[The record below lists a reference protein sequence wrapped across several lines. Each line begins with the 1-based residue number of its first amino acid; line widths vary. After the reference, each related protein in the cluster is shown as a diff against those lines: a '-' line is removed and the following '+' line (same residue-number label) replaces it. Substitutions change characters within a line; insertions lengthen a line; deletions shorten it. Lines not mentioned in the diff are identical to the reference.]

1 MITIITTKAIRNMI
15 MLDDF
20 MVRAVVAATGVAL
33 AAGPLGCFVVWR
45 RMAYFGDAIS
55 HAAILGV
62 ALSLMFSFSVSAG
75 VLLTAVAVAL
85 MVSQMSGR
93 SLAADTLLGVAAHG
107 SLALGLVALSFL
119 PGVRVDL
126 MGYLFG
132 DVLAVGKA
140 DLALI
145 WLGALAI
152 CAGVGWRWKR
162 LILATLNPD
171 LAASHNVDHRR
182 ERVFLMLAIAL
193 LVAVAIKVVGALLI
207 TALLIIPAAT
217 ARGFARVP
225 ETMVLLAVL
234 TGWIA
239 SFAGLGLSLYADTPA
254 GASIVA
260 GAVGLFLAGSLAQ
273 KVLGR

>member
-1 MITIITTKAIRNMI
+1 MTTTTTVTGGTT

-20 MVRAVVAATGVAL
+20 MVRAALAATGVAL

-62 ALSLMFSFSVSAG
+62 ALSLLFTISVPVG
-75 VLLTAVAVAL
+75 VLLAAVTVAL
-85 MVSQMSGR
+85 LVSRMSGR

-140 DLALI
+140 DLLLI
-145 WLGALAI
+145 WSGALAI
-152 CAGVGWRWKR
+152 CAGIGWRWKN

-182 ERVFLMLAIAL
+182 ERVLLMLAIAL

-217 ARGFARVP
+217 ARGFARIP

-234 TGWIA
+234 AGWLA
-239 SFAGLGLSLYADTPA
+239 SIGGLGLSLYADTPA
-254 GASIVA
+254 GASIVT
-260 GAVGLFLAGSLAQ
+260 GAVGLFLVGSLVQ
-273 KVLGR
+273 KALRN

>member
-1 MITIITTKAIRNMI
+1 

-20 MVRAVVAATGVAL
+20 MVRAALAATGVAL

-62 ALSLMFSFSVSAG
+62 ALSLLFEISVSAG
-75 VLLTAVAVAL
+75 VLLAAVTVAL
-85 MVSQMSGR
+85 LVSRMSGR

-132 DVLAVGKA
+132 DVLAVGKT
-140 DLALI
+140 DLLLI
-145 WLGALAI
+145 WSGALAI
-152 CAGVGWRWKR
+152 CAGVGWRWKN

-182 ERVFLMLAIAL
+182 ERVLLMLAIAL

-217 ARGFARVP
+217 ARGFARIP
-225 ETMVLLAVL
+225 ETMVLLSVL
-234 TGWIA
+234 AGWIA
-239 SFAGLGLSLYADTPA
+239 SIGGLGLSLYADTPA
-254 GASIVA
+254 GASIVT
-260 GAVGLFLAGSLAQ
+260 GAVALFLAGSMVRKALR
-273 KVLGR
+273 K

>member
-1 MITIITTKAIRNMI
+1 

-20 MVRAVVAATGVAL
+20 MVRAALAATGVAL

-62 ALSLMFSFSVSAG
+62 ALSLLFTISVPAG
-75 VLLTAVAVAL
+75 VLLAAVTVAL
-85 MVSQMSGR
+85 LVSRMSGR

-140 DLALI
+140 DLLLI
-145 WLGALAI
+145 WSGALAI
-152 CAGVGWRWKR
+152 CAGIGWRWKN

-171 LAASHNVDHRR
+171 LAASHNIDHRR
-182 ERVFLMLAIAL
+182 ERVLLMLAIAL

-217 ARGFARVP
+217 ARGFARIP
-225 ETMVLLAVL
+225 EAMVLLAVL
-234 TGWIA
+234 AGWLA
-239 SFAGLGLSLYADTPA
+239 SIGGLGLSLYADTPA
-254 GASIVA
+254 GASIVT
-260 GAVGLFLAGSLAQ
+260 GAVVLFLLGSLAQ
-273 KVLGR
+273 KALHR